1 MKATMKKM
9 TSGLAM
15 IAGAQLACAS
25 LAYGMES
32 VSDADLSDISGQQ
45 GIDITIS
52 SNAIGGAST
61 NVAINMD
68 PSTASSATLRDVGL
82 QLTPIGTNGASSGT
96 PFKITS
102 KLDAGTASGTPRF
115 SLNTDWTRI
124 RVSTNS
130 LDLLNASSTA
140 STYGLGSVVFDS
152 SGSMVFR
159 GSGLFNGNA
168 TDSSRLLHLTI
179 GTPQVGVAS
188 PGASGQL
195 YYRQSSAAGAPELI
209 FDKLYMDVG
218 LTAGTG
224 GGLGICT
231 SGSACGTFG
240 SNREG
245 LYLNAPHLDVAAT
258 WATNYR
264 ANTSA
269 GSYTT
274 MNPDVA
280 GIAYWGWTGGYN
292 NAELLVSG
300 GGVWPGSSAAY
311 DPKLP
316 SGRTGGLNLAFHGDY
331 DNNFTWLVGQ
341 AGGLALLKFGNW
353 TKLSGATWALD
364 APNITLDMINS
375 GQGVGGLCWG
385 ASSYGTSA
393 GCTSTN
399 YTRPNGQTVSGRYVE
414 LAPDATAMA
423 AIVRG
428 LSLQAYSSNVQVLD
442 DMNKDGDFSDTV
454 SGKPETESY
463 GWSLMYTMGAFDG
476 NIYLYP
482 GNAAN
487 NGNGLRADMIWMSQ
501 SFSNGSNKLLG
512 NTNFMIGD
520 TAAGTGI
527 GLFQANLLYA
537 ARKLGIELLPTGIQ
551 LQTADARFAVQ
562 GRFGGGTIPNL
573 SAPNIISDIDLN
585 LEFSKLNM
593 LLYPATSNGYPYLG
607 YSMAAKFGTASAGI
621 ASSDPD
627 GSYFSLSEP
636 SRSDVNFRVAKI
648 NGDVELKNGQIFLIS
663 GADTVNAPDQVKR
676 LRFAN
681 DIYLGS
687 SVSGGSAV
695 TADIKFSGSALG
707 SIAIPSGRMY
717 SSLTLKPQ

>member
-1 MKATMKKM
+1 MKAAVKKIRW
-9 TSGLAM
+9 GWVIA
-15 IAGAQLACAS
+15 AGAQFALSPIA
-25 LAYGMES
+25 LGMEL

-52 SNAIGGAST
+52 SNAIGSAST
-61 NVAINMD
+61 NVAVNMD
-68 PSTASSATLRDVGL
+68 PSTTSSAALREVGM
-82 QLTPIGTNGASSGT
+82 QLRPIGNSGASSGS
-96 PFKITS
+96 PFKITTNV
-102 KLDAGTASGTPRF
+102 DAGTVSGVPRF
-115 SLNTDWTRI
+115 SLNTDWTRM
-124 RVSTNS
+124 RVSTSN
-130 LDLLNASSTA
+130 LDLLNASSTP
-140 STYGLGSVVFDS
+140 STYGLGALVIDT
-152 SGSMVFR
+152 SGSLVYR
-159 GSGLFNGNA
+159 GRGLFNGA
-168 TDSSRLLHLTI
+168 VDSSRLLHLTI
-179 GTPQVGVAS
+179 GTPQVGVSA
-188 PGASGQL
+188 PGSYGQI
-195 YYRQSSAAGAPELI
+195 YYRQSAAANSPELI
-209 FDKLYMDVG
+209 FDKFYLDVG

-224 GGLGICT
+224 GGLGFCA
-231 SGSACGTFG
+231 SGTACGTFG
-240 SNREG
+240 STRDG
-245 LYLNAPHLDVAAT
+245 LYLNAPHLDVTAT

-264 ANTSA
+264 SNTSL

-274 MNPDVA
+274 ANNDVA

-300 GGVWPGSSAAY
+300 GGVWPGGSAAY

-316 SGRTGGLNLAFHGDY
+316 TGRTGGLNLAFHGDY
-331 DNNFTWLVGQ
+331 DSNFSWLVGQ

-364 APNITLDMINS
+364 VPNITLDMVNS

-385 ASSYGTSA
+385 ASAYGTSA
-393 GCTSTN
+393 GCTGTN
-399 YTRPNGQTVSGRYVE
+399 YTRPNGQTVSGRYIE

-423 AIVRG
+423 TIVRG

-454 SGKPETESY
+454 LGKPETESY

-520 TAAGTGI
+520 TTAGTGI

-537 ARKLGIELLPTGIQ
+537 AKKLGVELLPTGIQ

-573 SAPNIISDIDLN
+573 SAPNIISDVDMN

-621 ASSDPD
+621 ASADPD
-627 GSYFSLSEP
+627 GSYISLSEP

-648 NGDVELKNGQIFLIS
+648 NGDVELQNGQIFLIS
-663 GADTVNAPDQVKR
+663 GADAVNAPDQVKR

-681 DIYLGS
+681 DILVGTT
-687 SVSGGSAV
+687 VSGGSPV
-695 TADIKFSGSALG
+695 TADIKFSGSNLG